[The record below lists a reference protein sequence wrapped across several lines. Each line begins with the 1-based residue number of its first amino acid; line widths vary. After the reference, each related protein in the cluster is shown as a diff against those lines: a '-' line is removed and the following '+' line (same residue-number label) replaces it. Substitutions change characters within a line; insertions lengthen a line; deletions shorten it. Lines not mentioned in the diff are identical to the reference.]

1 MTAMTAP
8 RHDDE
13 RIAQQRKR
21 AVRTAV
27 VAGAIA
33 LAVYVAFI
41 LSGVVGR

>member
-13 RIAQQRKR
+13 RIAPQRKR

>member
-1 MTAMTAP
+1 MTAP